1 MYTDRRDAG
10 RLLAQHLK
18 DVSGKD
24 CVVLALPRGGVP
36 VAAEISSAIGAP
48 LGLLPVRKIGVP
60 GQSELAVG
68 AIARHNREARDI
80 NVDVAAAAGLGKN
93 DIERLTERAREEL
106 DARTRKLLPKDTPML
121 DVKDKIAIIVDDG
134 IATGATMRAA
144 IETMRLEGARQVII
158 AVPVGS
164 PDVVADMATR
174 VDSVVCPSQPRLFRS
189 VGEHYLQFGQ
199 VEDDEVRRTLSELNS
214 RAE

>member
-18 DVSGKD
+18 GVSGKD
-24 CVVLALPRGGVP
+24 SIVLALPRGGVP
-36 VAAEISSAIGAP
+36 VAAEIASAIGAP

-60 GQSELAVG
+60 GHSELAVG

-80 NVDVAAAAGLGKN
+80 NVDVAAAAGLGQD

-106 DARTRKLLPKDTPML
+106 DARTRKLLPQDSPTFDAKG
-121 DVKDKIAIIVDDG
+121 KIAIIVDDG

-164 PDVVADMATR
+164 PDVVADMAAR
-174 VDSVVCPSQPRLFRS
+174 VDSIICPSQPRLFRS